1 MSIGAYRFLGRR
13 GRWREV
19 DNLKIEVVGVGASL
33 PTGPKDK
40 TENILA
46 DADCVHCS
54 AWKSRRFLD
63 TLLFTFDPVHVYFYS
78 DPILFEVD
86 ATHSS
91 RRLPS
96 MLFLPPLFQ
105 VLQTWTWPPFYLH
118 NFSFNYNIRK
128 WFVVFSDAGHFKT
141 HHSILM

>member
-96 MLFLPPLFQ
+96 MLFLP
-105 VLQTWTWPPFYLH
+105 TYLKYLKH
-118 NFSFNYNIRK
+118 EP
-128 WFVVFSDAGHFKT
+128 DL
-141 HHSILM
+141 HSTYTIFI

>member
-1 MSIGAYRFLGRR
+1 MERSWY
-13 GRWREV
+13 
-19 DNLKIEVVGVGASL
+19 LKIEVVGVGASL

-96 MLFLPPLFQ
+96 MLFLP
-105 VLQTWTWPPFYLH
+105 TYLKYLKH
-118 NFSFNYNIRK
+118 EPDLHSTYTIFHLIIKYYNIHK
-128 WFVVFSDAGHFKT
+128 WFVVFPTKDISKP
-141 HHSILM
+141 IICKQ